1 MPLGGNAWSLD
12 RNKEGLRINNNGVT
26 NWTKPGEGF
35 TAFIRVARPGS
46 IKIWMDAGNV
56 RGGSTI
62 AVSVFGNRKETTLQA
77 DPAPVFLGEW
87 TVKDSGYVPIVFKG
101 VALNG
106 SAFPDVKMLRLEGT
120 ALTDKASYTKN
131 NEGSF
136 FHWGRR
142 GPSVHLNYQLP
153 KDIKAEWFYN
163 EVTVSP
169 GNDVVG
175 SYFMADGF
183 GEGYFGMQV
192 NSPTERR
199 ILFSVWSPY
208 ATNNPKEIPEEQKI
222 KLLKKG
228 TAVHA
233 GEFGNE
239 GSGGQS
245 FLKYDWKTGVT
256 QKFLLHVQPD
266 GDSHTIYTAYFYD
279 NTNKQWMLIARFRR
293 PKLATYLT
301 HPYSFLENF
310 SPDMGNIERR
320 VAFGNQ
326 WVADAAGNW
335 YELTKARF
343 TADNTARKGYRKD
356 YDGGVKG
363 QEFYLRNCG
372 FFNDYQPYDTMLERK
387 PTNKKPQID
396 LSQLP

>member
-1 MPLGGNAWSLD
+1 MIYSQYHKQKGYDCYKKILFAGILTCIVLFSNAQSVLLPLGGNAWSLD

-208 ATNNPKEIPEEQKI
+208 ATNNPKEIPEEQK
-222 KLLKKG
+222 
-228 TAVHA
+228 
-233 GEFGNE
+233 
-239 GSGGQS
+239 
-245 FLKYDWKTGVT
+245 
-256 QKFLLHVQPD
+256 
-266 GDSHTIYTAYFYD
+266 
-279 NTNKQWMLIARFRR
+279 
-293 PKLATYLT
+293 
-301 HPYSFLENF
+301 
-310 SPDMGNIERR
+310 
-320 VAFGNQ
+320 
-326 WVADAAGNW
+326 
-335 YELTKARF
+335 
-343 TADNTARKGYRKD
+343 
-356 YDGGVKG
+356 
-363 QEFYLRNCG
+363 
-372 FFNDYQPYDTMLERK
+372 
-387 PTNKKPQID
+387 
-396 LSQLP
+396 